1 MPPLEQ
7 MDMHDYAILWAFV
20 RTNRTGMPFVA
31 SPVEIRCRWEE
42 GQFELKDSEGQ
53 QLVLDVIM
61 TTTRDI
67 ALGSILWEGSE
78 DSLEDLVGTSLTPT
92 SGIFECVIRGV
103 ARDLKGRVNRH
114 EFGLK
119 RFKDRFPQI
128 DT

>member
-7 MDMHDYAILWAFV
+7 MDMHDTAIMWEFV
-20 RTNRTGMPFVA
+20 RTDRKGMPIVS
-31 SPVEIRCRWEE
+31 SPEEIRCRWEE

-61 TTTRDI
+61 TTTQDI
-67 ALGSILWEGSE
+67 PLGSLLWEGTE
-78 DSLEDLVGTSLTPT
+78 TQLRTLVGNSLTPT
-92 SGIFECVIRGV
+92 SGIFECVIRGI

-119 RFKDRFPQI
+119 RFKDKFPSVV
-128 DT
+128 